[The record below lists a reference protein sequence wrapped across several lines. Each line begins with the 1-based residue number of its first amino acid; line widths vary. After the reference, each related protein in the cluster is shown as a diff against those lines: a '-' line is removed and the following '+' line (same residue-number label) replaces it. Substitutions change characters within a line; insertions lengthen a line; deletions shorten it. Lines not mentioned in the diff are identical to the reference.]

1 MNKYVVKLYARAYRD
16 LDGIYT
22 YIAENLLEPDT
33 ALNMADE
40 LESAIFSLEQLPER
54 GAVRR
59 AGAYANGNYR
69 QLFVKNYTEKTAPK
83 NGLSFFP
90 LERKKDVSA
99 DKVLR
104 QICVYVKQSMTQ
116 ENPPQRWLC
125 GGRKRGSGIEI

>member
-40 LESAIFSLEQLPER
+40 LESAIFSRER

-83 NGLSFFP
+83 NGLSFFVGK
-90 LERKKDVSA
+90 EKGC
-99 DKVLR
+99 
-104 QICVYVKQSMTQ
+104 I
-116 ENPPQRWLC
+116 
-125 GGRKRGSGIEI
+125 SG